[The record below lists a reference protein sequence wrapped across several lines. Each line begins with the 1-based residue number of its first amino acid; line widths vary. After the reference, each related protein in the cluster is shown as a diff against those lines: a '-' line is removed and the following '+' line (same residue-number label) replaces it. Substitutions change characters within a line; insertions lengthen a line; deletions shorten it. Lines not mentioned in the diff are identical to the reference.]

1 MLRPLDTTTL
11 FASVKKTRRAV
22 VVDEGW
28 KSGSLAAEVMARIAE
43 ESFFELDAPLKRV
56 CSAEVPIPYAKH
68 MEEAALPQV
77 PKIVAAVRELL
88 GK

>member
-1 MLRPLDTTTL
+1 
-11 FASVKKTRRAV
+11 VKKTRRAV

-43 ESFFELDAPLKRV
+43 EAFFELDAPLKRV
-56 CSAEVPIPYAKH
+56 CSEEVPIPYARH
-68 MEEAALPQV
+68 MEEAALPQA

>member
-1 MLRPLDTTTL
+1 MLRPLDTATL

-43 ESFFELDAPLKRV
+43 EAFFELDAPLKRV
-56 CSAEVPIPYAKH
+56 CSEEVPIPYARH
-68 MEEAALPQV
+68 MEEAALPQA